1 MPGER
6 RPGRGDARGRP
17 GCGGACAAPPP
28 AGACSRPGP
37 LPSASMQGG
46 GGAADAGRPDGHCTG
61 GPDPHVRG
69 RPAGRRTPALRV
81 RPAMGE
87 SGWAPVAPAGTAPS
101 PTLVIRAQVACSDS
115 GQVQHVLS
123 ELPGGIAGEVAWLP
137 GLVRCPAWGPSLV
150 AQLAPL
156 LDLPHAPSSCL
167 PLHIAACPLPGRR
180 GQGARCVPVQPC
192 APAGGCAADAARGA
206 ARVPP

>member
-137 GLVRCPAWGPSLV
+137 GLVRCPAWWPQLGGPACSTAGPAPCSFIL
-150 AQLAPL
+150 LAL
-156 LDLPHAPSSCL
+156 AHCRLPPSR
-167 PLHIAACPLPGRR
+167 PAR
-180 GQGARCVPVQPC
+180 ARCQMCSCTAVRTC
-192 APAGGCAADAARGA
+192 GRM
-206 ARVPP
+206 RR